1 MASRGENVSRYF
13 TNQFTV
19 VRAVRRVNVDVARD
33 AEETDWQAVIQ
44 TLLDRALKEQR
55 ANIAQPMLAGS
66 NAAFPVTAHVPR
78 TPFGRQCQHRGLRDH
93 VEWVVSGA
101 GPYIGPRR
109 LAT

>member
-1 MASRGENVSRYF
+1 
-13 TNQFTV
+13 
-19 VRAVRRVNVDVARD
+19 
-33 AEETDWQAVIQ
+33 
-44 TLLDRALKEQR
+44 
-55 ANIAQPMLAGS
+55 MLAGS
-66 NAAFPVTAHVPR
+66 NADFPVTAHVPR